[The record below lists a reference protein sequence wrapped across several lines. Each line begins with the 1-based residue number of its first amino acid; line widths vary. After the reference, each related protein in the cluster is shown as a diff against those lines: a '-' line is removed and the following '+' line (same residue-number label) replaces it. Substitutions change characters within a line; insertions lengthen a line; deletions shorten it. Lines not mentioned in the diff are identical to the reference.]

1 MNWNNWNWNSYKA
14 AGKHVAS
21 YAAGG
26 VTVAVATGLLN
37 STQGAD
43 ATADINLIVS
53 GIESLAK
60 GIVGIAALLIP
71 LYTMW
76 KAAQNASPV
85 GQATGLRQAVPGT
98 LIVTTPELAAATPND
113 ENIVSHTDVKVMAK

>member
-1 MNWNNWNWNSYKA
+1 MNWNWNSYKA

-26 VTVAVATGLLN
+26 VTVAIAFGVLN

-43 ATADINLIVS
+43 ATADINSIAS
-53 GIESLAK
+53 GVESIAK
-60 GIVGIAALLIP
+60 GIAGLVAILTPI
-71 LYTMW
+71 YTMW
-76 KAAQNASPV
+76 KAANNASPV

-98 LIVTTPELAAATPND
+98 TIVTTPELANAMPND
-113 ENIVSHTDVKVMAK
+113 NNVIANTDVKVIPK